1 VCYVASGLGAQL
13 VSLMNV
19 SLEEAI
25 EIHAR
30 ALSRRLQNDA
40 PANARERAELLRE
53 KGDHEGHG
61 IWLSVAEASE
71 RLLSEGEEPRPF
83 QRPPGE

>member
-1 VCYVASGLGAQL
+1 LGAQL

-30 ALSRRLQNDA
+30 ALSRRLKSDA
-40 PANARERAELLRE
+40 PANARERAELLRD

-71 RLLSEGEEPRPF
+71 RLLCQGEEPRHL